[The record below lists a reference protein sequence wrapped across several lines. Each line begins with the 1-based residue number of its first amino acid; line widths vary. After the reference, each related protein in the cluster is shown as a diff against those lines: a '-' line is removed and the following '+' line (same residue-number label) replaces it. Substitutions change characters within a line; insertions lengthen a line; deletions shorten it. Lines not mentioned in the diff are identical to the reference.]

1 MIQPWAETRRDNLI
15 STQVRA
21 EELERSQGL
30 RSSALPRLLAR
41 RAERPLRVIGAVQ
54 VKIYGNVRMPK
65 NMYVRL

>member
-30 RSSALPRLLAR
+30 GARALARLLAR
-41 RAERPLRVIGAVQ
+41 RPERPLHVIGSVQ
-54 VKIYGNVRMPK
+54 VDVDRDVRMSK
-65 NMYVRL
+65 DMYVRL